1 MPLVEQVTGAR
12 TTLSRTAELE
22 SQLSVFR
29 IDGVA
34 LVNRVAPALP
44 GLLVSVLIGGLV
56 IGLVAI
62 ALHRRRVWERQ
73 VADGA
78 PTWPESGLICSG
90 MLLCGYHIGYDL
102 LLLTWPAVALALRVR
117 AMRGDT
123 PVTQWLALG
132 LIAVLAGNYLTS
144 FAVIEALR
152 GTLGLPPVLSLALA
166 SLNGLALLLLF
177 GVYLYEVMKAR
188 PATTGAESPPAVA
201 SPEGGPLSPILG
213 TARSADAAT

>member
-1 MPLVEQVTGAR
+1 
-12 TTLSRTAELE
+12 
-22 SQLSVFR
+22 
-29 IDGVA
+29 
-34 LVNRVAPALP
+34 
-44 GLLVSVLIGGLV
+44 VSVLIGGLV

-62 ALHRRRVWERQ
+62 ALRRRRVWERQ

-78 PTWPESGLICSG
+78 PTWSEAGLICSG

-152 GTLGLPPVLSLALA
+152 GHLGLPPALSLALA

-188 PATTGAESPPAVA
+188 PATTAAESPPAVA
-201 SPEGGPLSPILG
+201 SPEGGPLSAILG
-213 TARSADAAT
+213 TARSADTAT